1 MLEDHIAADGLEPA
15 NLAIAIANA
24 PVVFPGARRRILPVN
39 RPPEPRPLEVPPPN
53 RKCKMISLRLSA
65 QEYAALHTLYPNYG
79 ARNVSDFARLAMH
92 LVIAQ
97 PLPAAGPSLAEIPE
111 FGRRL
116 PALQQPGDSP
126 SFLSASHPDHRRKMI
141 SLRVTDME
149 YDLLKAHYRTYGAR
163 NISEL
168 ARLALQ
174 RIMASAGSPKD
185 FAAQL
190 SDLEQRLHQL
200 ESHVSLLLERE
211 KAAS

>member
-1 MLEDHIAADGLEPA
+1 
-15 NLAIAIANA
+15 
-24 PVVFPGARRRILPVN
+24 
-39 RPPEPRPLEVPPPN
+39 
-53 RKCKMISLRLSA
+53 
-65 QEYAALHTLYPNYG
+65 
-79 ARNVSDFARLAMH
+79 
-92 LVIAQ
+92 
-97 PLPAAGPSLAEIPE
+97 
-111 FGRRL
+111 
-116 PALQQPGDSP
+116 
-126 SFLSASHPDHRRKMI
+126 MI

-174 RIMASAGSPKD
+174 RIMASSGSPKD